1 MSSIISY
8 DLISILEDH
17 KDYEVVM
24 NIKHNYPI
32 SKESGQKGWLAYIN
46 GVAIDDE
53 RKEIRLMN

>member
-1 MSSIISY
+1 MSSIIAD

-17 KDYEVVM
+17 KNYEVVM

-32 SKESGQKGWLAYIN
+32 SKESGQKGWIAYIN
-46 GVAIDDE
+46 GVEINEE

>member
-1 MSSIISY
+1 MSSIIAN

-24 NIKHNYPI
+24 NLKQNYSI
-32 SKESGQKGWLAYIN
+32 SKEEGKKGWLAYIN

>member
-32 SKESGQKGWLAYIN
+32 SKESGQKGWLAYVN
-46 GVAIDDE
+46 GVDVNEE

>member
-1 MSSIISY
+1 MSSIIAD

-17 KDYEVVM
+17 KNYEVVM

-32 SKESGQKGWLAYIN
+32 SKESGQKGWITYIN
-46 GVAIDDE
+46 GVEINEE

>member
-1 MSSIISY
+1 MSRMISK

-17 KDYEVVM
+17 KDYNVVM

-32 SKESGQKGWLAYIN
+32 SKESGQKGWLAYVN
-46 GVAIDDE
+46 GVDVNEE

>member
-1 MSSIISY
+1 MSSMISK

-17 KDYEVVM
+17 KDYNVVM

-32 SKESGQKGWLAYIN
+32 SKESGQKGWLAYVN
-46 GVAIDDE
+46 GVDVNEE